1 MKRLEAALHARL
13 PERHLLDILCR
24 VDHWVNWSRHFGPLS
39 GSEPKMEDAKARQ
52 ILTVFAYGTN
62 LGPHQMARHLRGDIT
77 AEILA
82 QVNRRHITAEKLD
95 AANRDIINRFRRC
108 TLPRCW
114 GDEKRAAADGTQYDL
129 AEENLVSERHI
140 RYGGFGGIAYHHI
153 SDMYIALFSHFL
165 ACSVFEAI
173 YIIDGLL
180 KNTSELRPDTVHAD
194 TQGQNLPV
202 FALSHLLGIKLMPRI
217 RNWKDLKFYR
227 PSKETTYQHI
237 DALFGDNVVDWEL
250 IKTHWQ
256 DLLRVVISIQEGK
269 VLPSM
274 LLRKLS
280 NYSRKNRLYQA
291 FRELGCVVRTVFLLQ
306 FLSDE
311 KLREVIQS
319 TTNKMEQFNAFCKWL
334 LFGGEGK
341 ISDNMPEDQ
350 EKRIKYNDLIANCVI
365 LNNTVE
371 LSDKLNALAQ
381 EGYVLT
387 KDELAALSPYQ
398 TQHVKRFG
406 HYELDLQTVP
416 QPITDDLL
424 FDIIIPDNPLPL
436 LGTETSAAG

>member
-1 MKRLEAALHARL
+1 
-13 PERHLLDILCR
+13 
-24 VDHWVNWSRHFGPLS
+24 
-39 GSEPKMEDAKARQ
+39 
-52 ILTVFAYGTN
+52 
-62 LGPHQMARHLRGDIT
+62 MARHLRGDIT

-82 QVNRRHITAEKLD
+82 QVNRRHITTEKLD

-140 RYGGFGGIAYHHI
+140 RYGGFGGIIYHHI

-202 FALSHLLGIKLMPRI
+202 FALSYLLRIKLMPRI

-227 PSKETTYQHI
+227 SSKETTYQHI
-237 DALFGDNVVDWEL
+237 DALFVDNVVDWEL

-274 LLRKLS
+274 LLRKLDPLS
-280 NYSRKNRLYQA
+280 IFSDKRSVLIASFSQHHVDASILAQNKMPPVPGRAGARNASWDRDPSIVVPTPQRGDRMPRLRWHHNDRADRPVPGHRQPGGCSGNEVPGKHSYRKASLPP
-291 FRELGCVVRTVFLLQ
+291 L
-306 FLSDE
+306 FLSMAAPG
-311 KLREVIQS
+311 LLYVFHSLSCVS
-319 TTNKMEQFNAFCKWL
+319 TDTLSIPPPRSAEIVSLPCKRL
-334 LFGGEGK
+334 
-341 ISDNMPEDQ
+341 PQ
-350 EKRIKYNDLIANCVI
+350 E
-365 LNNTVE
+365 
-371 LSDKLNALAQ
+371 
-381 EGYVLT
+381 
-387 KDELAALSPYQ
+387 
-398 TQHVKRFG
+398 
-406 HYELDLQTVP
+406 
-416 QPITDDLL
+416 
-424 FDIIIPDNPLPL
+424 NPLPAFIPL
-436 LGTETSAAG
+436 LL